1 MLIDTSAIYSALDA
15 NSPDHAL
22 ARQTFEGLQPD
33 DLVTH
38 NYVVLETVALV
49 QHRLGTAATR
59 TLADA
64 VLPSIAVLYV
74 DEGVHAAA
82 MAALLAR
89 AGKRTSL
96 VDLVSFEI
104 MRRHGIRT
112 AFAFDDDFRR
122 AGFALVPS
130 P

>member
-1 MLIDTSAIYSALDA
+1 M
-15 NSPDHAL
+15 
-22 ARQTFEGLQPD
+22 FEVLQPD

-49 QHRLGTAATR
+49 QRRLGMTAAR

-64 VLPSIAVLYV
+64 LLPSIVVLFV
-74 DEGVHAAA
+74 DEGVHSAA
-82 MAALLAR
+82 MAAFLAR
-89 AGKRTSL
+89 ASKRTSL
-96 VDLVSFEI
+96 VDFVSFEI

-122 AGFALVPS
+122 AGFALVP
-130 P
+130 